1 MDVEKEWKEYFPG
14 DNGNGNGEAKNNK
27 KENKPTKRKI
37 AIKKYTAKGTI
48 SLHESIVINK
58 ISKFVYLDKDKKPH
72 FVDNIERTNDI
83 LIPGDTF
90 DTQNPVPFIFE
101 SEEEFKEC
109 LDKARNENLD
119 SLFEKV
125 ETINRKYVDMEDHY
139 HVLLTADMIWTWL
152 QDRFGYNHEII
163 ITGDNSSGK
172 NSQLLTFK
180 FLGYRVF
187 YVLSASAANY
197 FTKMGN
203 VEEGQITIAEDE
215 ADDIAR
221 DKDKRN
227 LIKNGYASGGSI
239 PKVELEGGRKSDDW
253 LVYCQK
259 WFAMEELPNDKEM
272 KGILDRCFVLRFLAG
287 EPQYNIKDVLN
298 SAGEAKF
305 KPLYDELINMR
316 NMLFSWRLLHH
327 DDIIP
332 DVKLNVKN
340 RSAELTKP
348 LIRLFQK
355 SPIALEIILDSL
367 SKFMTE
373 RNDAKAASFESML
386 YKVIEDLIEE
396 RKKELDKDNPIPD
409 LVTLGETTFTNA
421 AIRNCCK
428 NDMDGEDIIDK
439 PGAFWSPLEGIGT
452 VTQTR
457 ITSTCKSRFKAK
469 PKQIRLSDGNS
480 RCIEFDEKA
489 FKKVKSNYEIVK
501 RIEIEPVSLVTDV
514 TLPGRIHPFYSAIM
528 GGKISAIS
536 TISLENSSENYENCT
551 ETTFHNT
558 DDSSNG
564 LLQGDTSGTSVTNEN
579 EKGEQN

>member
-72 FVDNIERTNDI
+72 LVDNIERTNDI

-469 PKQIRLSDGNS
+469 PKQIRLSDRNS